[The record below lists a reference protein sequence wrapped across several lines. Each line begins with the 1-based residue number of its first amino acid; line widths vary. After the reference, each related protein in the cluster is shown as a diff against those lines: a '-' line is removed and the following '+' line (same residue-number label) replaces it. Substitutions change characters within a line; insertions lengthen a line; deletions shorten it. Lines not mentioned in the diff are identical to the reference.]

1 MIPAIPHISVPRS
14 SRQDVQVLL
23 ALPVRDGGEE
33 LLPLVTLVVHVDIVE
48 ASWHRT
54 AHDLVG
60 LECLERLPQMRR
72 DARDLTALVQHVVDV
87 PLLGRARVELAL
99 DSVEPALEERRLR
112 EVGVAGRVDRAELEA
127 TAARDADERRAVLPA
142 VVLVDR
148 RPEAEVPEALVGV
161 DGRGGDAA
169 EAPI

>member
-1 MIPAIPHISVPRS
+1 
-14 SRQDVQVLL
+14 
-23 ALPVRDGGEE
+23 
-33 LLPLVTLVVHVDIVE
+33 
-48 ASWHRT
+48 
-54 AHDLVG
+54 
-60 LECLERLPQMRR
+60 MRR
-72 DARDLTALVQHVVDV
+72 NARDLTALVQHVVDV

-112 EVGVAGRVDRAELEA
+112 EVRVAGRVDRAELEA

-169 EAPI
+169 EAPIVVEDAAHELEPDLRELRRPVR

>member
-48 ASWHRT
+48 AAWHRT
-54 AHDLVG
+54 ADDLVG
-60 LECLERLPQMRR
+60 LECLERLTQMRR

-112 EVGVAGRVDRAELEA
+112 QVRVAGRVDRAELEA
-127 TAARDADERRAVLPA
+127 TAARDADGRRAVLPA
-142 VVLVDR
+142 VGLVDR
-148 RPEAEVPEALVGV
+148 RPEAEGPEALVG
-161 DGRGGDAA
+161 
-169 EAPI
+169 